1 MFWSRVHIGKLILRS
16 HRAHQN
22 KFTNIFWKGPVH
34 TWFLYGNL
42 PEKTVCV
49 KVTIDF
55 PEKNTIEYVGVLER
69 KEIHTGLE
77 HLEGEQIMKIF
88 MLQ

>member
-1 MFWSRVHIGKLILRS
+1 M
-16 HRAHQN
+16 
-22 KFTNIFWKGPVH
+22 
-34 TWFLYGNL
+34 
-42 PEKTVCV
+42 

-55 PEKNTIEYVGVLER
+55 LEKNTIEYVGVLER

-77 HLEGEQIMKIF
+77 HLEGEQTMKNV